1 MFSSSDPVQHKHLKQ
16 GVANK
21 YSLSSMKGFEPQVND
36 CTDIFSSIMHEYA
49 DANQIVDLGIWL
61 QWYAFDVIGAI
72 TFRRKFGFMEERRDI
87 HDIIAGIEGGLW
99 YGCICGQLPEFHPWL
114 LGNHTLM
121 NVLLKN
127 IPAVEMANPVPKV
140 VKVLTV
146 FRAFTLPMG

>member
-1 MFSSSDPVQHKHLKQ
+1 
-16 GVANK
+16 
-21 YSLSSMKGFEPQVND
+21 
-36 CTDIFSSIMHEYA
+36 MHEYA

-140 VKVLTV
+140 VKVYDSLPRVYLTYGLID
-146 FRAFTLPMG
+146 REDGRRCDQNLRQ